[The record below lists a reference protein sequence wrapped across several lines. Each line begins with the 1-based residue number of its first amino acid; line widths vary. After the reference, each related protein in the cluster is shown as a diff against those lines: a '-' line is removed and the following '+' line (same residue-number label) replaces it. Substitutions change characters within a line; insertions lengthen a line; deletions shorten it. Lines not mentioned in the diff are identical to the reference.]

1 MTREENLAYRRE
13 CPYDA
18 MGDYSAFFAEEK
30 QESGSGKNEVS
41 QPDIPTEQ
49 IK

>member
-18 MGDYSAFFAEEK
+18 MGDYSVFFAEKK
-30 QESGSGKNEVS
+30 QESGKNEVS
-41 QPDIPTEQ
+41 QPDIPAEQ